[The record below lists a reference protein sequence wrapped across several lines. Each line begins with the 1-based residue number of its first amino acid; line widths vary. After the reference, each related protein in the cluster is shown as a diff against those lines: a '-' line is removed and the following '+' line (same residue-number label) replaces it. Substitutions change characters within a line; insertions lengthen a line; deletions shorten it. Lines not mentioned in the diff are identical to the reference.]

1 MFQSIILN
9 NEVNMMLEI
18 KVLEKVLETA
28 LKTGGDFA
36 EIFEEKNY
44 RNSISMLNGKVEDV
58 NSGVRRGIGLRIY
71 HGLESVYA
79 YTNDLSEENLIKTAK
94 QLSAAIDDQQVIE
107 HVKLQEVTYE
117 NAHPVTLYPKTF
129 PMEKKVALLKRAND
143 AAMAYDAHI
152 QKAMSF
158 LMDEEQHVAIA
169 NSEGRYIQDTRVHTR
184 LGVTVIAE
192 DGDLHETGSC
202 APGSSKGMEFY
213 EEALPEETGK
223 EAARAA
229 MQMLYADDCPSG
241 TMPVVIEN
249 GFGGVIFHEACG
261 HALEAAAVAKGQ
273 SVFCGKL
280 GQKIASECVTAV
292 DDGTIP
298 NAWGSENIDDEG
310 NFQQRR
316 VLIEN
321 GILKSYMVDRLNGRR
336 MGMESTSSS
345 RRESYKYETT
355 SRMSNTFITEGND
368 TLEDMIA
375 GISYGLYAKSLG
387 GGSVD
392 PSTGDFNFSVR
403 EGYLIKDGK
412 ISKPVKGATLIG
424 NGADVLMKID
434 MVGKNVLRAP
444 GMCGASSGS
453 IPTDVGQP
461 PLRVSAMIVGGKEG
475 GSANE

>member
-1 MFQSIILN
+1 
-9 NEVNMMLEI
+9 MMLEI

-192 DGDLHETGSC
+192 DGD
-202 APGSSKGMEFY
+202 
-213 EEALPEETGK
+213 
-223 EAARAA
+223 
-229 MQMLYADDCPSG
+229 
-241 TMPVVIEN
+241 
-249 GFGGVIFHEACG
+249 
-261 HALEAAAVAKGQ
+261 
-273 SVFCGKL
+273 
-280 GQKIASECVTAV
+280 
-292 DDGTIP
+292 
-298 NAWGSENIDDEG
+298 
-310 NFQQRR
+310 
-316 VLIEN
+316 
-321 GILKSYMVDRLNGRR
+321 
-336 MGMESTSSS
+336 
-345 RRESYKYETT
+345 
-355 SRMSNTFITEGND
+355 
-368 TLEDMIA
+368 
-375 GISYGLYAKSLG
+375 
-387 GGSVD
+387 
-392 PSTGDFNFSVR
+392 
-403 EGYLIKDGK
+403 
-412 ISKPVKGATLIG
+412 
-424 NGADVLMKID
+424 
-434 MVGKNVLRAP
+434 
-444 GMCGASSGS
+444 
-453 IPTDVGQP
+453 
-461 PLRVSAMIVGGKEG
+461 
-475 GSANE
+475 